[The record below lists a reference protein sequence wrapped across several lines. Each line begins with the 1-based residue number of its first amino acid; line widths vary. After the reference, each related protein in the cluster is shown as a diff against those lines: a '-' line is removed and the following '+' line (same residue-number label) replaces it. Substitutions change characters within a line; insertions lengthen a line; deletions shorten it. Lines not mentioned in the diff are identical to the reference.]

1 MTFVTEEGAYEKVQ
15 SGEWTFKQF
24 QAWVEEMENEKFHNG
39 YADGYSDAVETVP
52 MFKIATSV
60 T

>member
-24 QAWVEEMENEKFHNG
+24 QAWVEEMENEKFQNG
-39 YADGYSDAVETVP
+39 YEDGYGDALEELDV
-52 MFKIATSV
+52 
-60 T
+60 